1 MKKRSLLVALGFGL
15 AALTPAVAQAPKT
28 PPAAAVPPLPVLLTG
43 TERAQTLAAASASLN
58 RLASVQGRFVQVAPD
73 GRVTQGSVYL
83 QKPGKVRFDY
93 DPPNAL
99 LIVADGATVAIE
111 DRRLKDVSR
120 IPLRS
125 TPLYYVLKRD
135 VNLERDARIT
145 KVARS
150 GDSILVTARDR
161 TGEAEGEITLTFAA
175 SGYDLRHWE
184 IVDAQ
189 RQMTRISLANLRA
202 APRLDPKL
210 FRVQDAKD
218 PTARRKG

>member
-1 MKKRSLLVALGFGL
+1 M
-15 AALTPAVAQAPKT
+15 AAPS
-28 PPAAAVPPLPVLLTG
+28 AAAAKAALPVLLSG
-43 TERAQTLAAASASLN
+43 AERAQTLAAASASLN

-93 DPPNAL
+93 DPPTAL
-99 LIVADGATVAIE
+99 LIVADGATVAVE

-125 TPLYYVLKRD
+125 TPLFYVLKRD

-161 TGEAEGEITLTFAA
+161 TGEAEGEITLTFSAGA
-175 SGYDLRHWE
+175 YELRNWE
-184 IVDAQ
+184 ILDAQ

-210 FRVQDAKD
+210 FRIQDTKD